1 MSVAMI
7 LPSQK
12 MANPGA
18 QNYPNGLYAAFYMQS
33 TTHHTTNVP
42 SSSQYDSICGSIQF
56 VHIK

>member
-1 MSVAMI
+1 MSVAII

-18 QNYPNGLYAAFYMQS
+18 QNYSNGLYAVFYMQP
-33 TTHHTTNVP
+33 TTQHTTNVP
-42 SSSQYDSICGSIQF
+42 SSSQYDRVCGPIQF